1 MATSAKLLLAEDSLT
16 IQKVFEVTF
25 QQSGISLTMVDNG
38 IDAVR
43 MARELS
49 PDLVVADVSLPGKD
63 GFHVA
68 SELRSPAAGVSC
80 PVLILAGTLSPFDEE
95 RFKSC
100 GANGVLFKP
109 FEYQELIDK
118 VEALIRGPKEPVP
131 APGEKERL
139 TPSAE
144 EPWDFSDILSEAEKE
159 AGAASVSPSVKADD
173 RGRATPSSGV
183 GAGGALSLG
192 DFDVSL
198 EDIEGK
204 PERKETAPKPPPP
217 KQEEQER
224 IAPSPEV
231 PEERSRTV
239 EHIEEPAFDDSPPA
253 VFDLSSALETVEEL
267 EEVDFVETIEPHEE
281 KAHRAPPPKE
291 AAPSPSAVFPESAAV
306 VPERPS
312 APPSPPAG
320 ARPTEEQL
328 RQLFAERAQ
337 EIFGQVSAEIVEKV
351 MWEMAEKLTKEFT
364 ERIRESVENV
374 AWEVIPATTEALIR
388 EEIARIREKAGKESS

>member
-80 PVLILAGTLSPFDEE
+80 PVLILAGTLSPFDEG

-118 VEALIRGPKEPVP
+118 VEALIRRPKEAVP

-173 RGRATPSSGV
+173 RGGAAPSSGV
-183 GAGGALSLG
+183 RAGGALSLG

-204 PERKETAPKPPPP
+204 PERKETAPIPPSP
-217 KQEEQER
+217 KQEEQDR

-281 KAHRAPPPKE
+281 KAHSAPPPKE
-291 AAPSPSAVFPESAAV
+291 SAPSPSAVFPESAAV
-306 VPERPS
+306 VAERPS

-337 EIFGQVSAEIVEKV
+337 EIFGQVSAEIVEKI

>member
-1 MATSAKLLLAEDSLT
+1 MTTSAKLLLAEDSLT
-16 IQKVFEVTF
+16 IQKVFAVTF

-43 MARELS
+43 LAREIS

-144 EPWDFSDILSEAEKE
+144 EPWDFSDILSEAQQE

-173 RGRATPSSGV
+173 HGRAAPSSGV
-183 GAGGALSLG
+183 GAGGTLSLG

-204 PERKETAPKPPPP
+204 PERKETAPRPPP
-217 KQEEQER
+217 
-224 IAPSPEV
+224 
-231 PEERSRTV
+231 RSRKSRTG
-239 EHIEEPAFDDSPPA
+239 SPPPRKCRKRGPGP
-253 VFDLSSALETVEEL
+253 SSISKRLRST
-267 EEVDFVETIEPHEE
+267 TRH
-281 KAHRAPPPKE
+281 PPFSI
-291 AAPSPSAVFPESAAV
+291 SPLRSRRSRSWRRSISSRRSSRMRRSRIGRLPRKSRLL
-306 VPERPS
+306 PL
-312 APPSPPAG
+312 PPFS
-320 ARPTEEQL
+320 RK
-328 RQLFAERAQ
+328 
-337 EIFGQVSAEIVEKV
+337 S
-351 MWEMAEKLTKEFT
+351 
-364 ERIRESVENV
+364 
-374 AWEVIPATTEALIR
+374 
-388 EEIARIREKAGKESS
+388 